1 MKDHRKGL
9 KPLSF
14 KTGNDSYNSFYF
26 KSSYKWVEEDVSWR
40 EVLRISAYK
49 YVSAHFL
56 ISDRQIR

>member
-1 MKDHRKGL
+1 MI
-9 KPLSF
+9 PTTF
-14 KTGNDSYNSFYF
+14 FYF
-26 KSSYKWVEEDVSWR
+26 KSSCKLVEEDVSWR